1 MNLIMH
7 MLPPSTQHECTLVFR
22 EAEMDNTSWSLC
34 ASTVNVTGLGC
45 NSTASDDDPCAL
57 RPVPSFVPPAID
69 YVQAAIMLVVM
80 TASASINT
88 AFVYLVLRHKELRQ
102 RAFFLA
108 MELVAINL
116 VYTVTVQPM
125 IIVGAIAREWVLGY
139 AMCHIIAGISGAF
152 FVAQFLMLLVLAL
165 DRAFT
170 VFMPFY
176 YERHGSKIALGM
188 SVAMWT
194 VSLSRPVS
202 EAALGCVTFVPTYKI
217 CASTGSCNSIC
228 SVYVPVFAWIVT
240 VPGIVAPLVLY
251 VAMYLKGRQLNQQVK
266 ENSKSA
272 FNKRIFKTFF
282 ILLIA
287 IIGVAL
293 TAFILF
299 TWFLISTTITIE
311 FYVIQVLVGRT
322 LSNSIT
328 IAVPAILLRNQ
339 DVRDAWNSKDRL
351 KA

>member
-1 MNLIMH
+1 
-7 MLPPSTQHECTLVFR
+7 
-22 EAEMDNTSWSLC
+22 MDNTSLSLC
-34 ASTVNVTGLGC
+34 TSTVNETALDC
-45 NSTASDDDPCAL
+45 NTSTSSDLCAL
-57 RPVPSFVPPAID
+57 QPVPSFVPSIVD
-69 YVQAAIMLVVM
+69 YAQAGIMLVVM
-80 TASASINT
+80 ITSISINT
-88 AFVYLVLRHKELRQ
+88 IFIYLVLRYKELRQ

-108 MELVAINL
+108 VELVTINL
-116 VYTVTVQPM
+116 IYTITVQPM

-139 AMCHIIAGISGAF
+139 AMCHVIAGISGAF
-152 FVAQFLMLLVLAL
+152 FVAHFLMLLVLAL

-176 YERHGSKIALGM
+176 YERHGSKIAFGM
-188 SVAMWT
+188 SVALWAI
-194 VSLSRPVS
+194 SLSRPIS

-251 VAMYLKGRQLNQQVK
+251 VVMYMKGRQLNRQVV
-266 ENSKSA
+266 ENSESP

-282 ILLIA
+282 ILLVA

-299 TWFLISTTITIE
+299 TWLLVSTTITIE
-311 FYVIQVLVGRT
+311 FYIIQVLIGRT

-328 IAVPAILLRNQ
+328 IADPVILLRNQ
-339 DVRDAWNSKDRL
+339 DVRNAWKGHQNEMP
-351 KA
+351 